1 MKSDKL
7 LPVTADAAAEMFLDP
22 QRLLARENA
31 ASLSKA
37 WRRFLAHR
45 LMVIS
50 LVVLVVVHLLVFLGP
65 LFWLVHPETIN
76 PANDLAPLSLA
87 HPLGT
92 DDLGRDVFSRVLY
105 GGQVTL
111 LVGFSAMVTSVVL
124 GLFIGAVAAFYGG
137 WLDRVLMRLTDALMA
152 IPNFFLAVVAVT
164 VLGTGPLTLILV
176 IGTTSWMVVARVVYG
191 ETLHWKEREFVTA
204 AQATG
209 AMRFRILWR
218 HILPQTLPSV
228 IVSASLGVGWAI
240 LVESAL
246 SYLGLGIQPP
256 TPSWG
261 NMLQNSQQ
269 YVWTAP
275 WLAVYPGVAIT
286 LVVLAYNFLGDGLR
300 DFLDPRLRT

>member
-1 MKSDKL
+1 MA
-7 LPVTADAAAEMFLDP
+7 TASALTLDS
-22 QRLLARENA
+22 QRELAREH
-31 ASLSKA
+31 SDSFSKA
-37 WRRFLAHR
+37 WRRFVAHR
-45 LMVIS
+45 LMIVS
-50 LVVLVVVHLLVFLGP
+50 LILLIAIHFLVFVGP
-65 LFWLVHPETIN
+65 LLWTIRPEATN
-76 PANDLAPLSLA
+76 PLNGLSPLSLA

-92 DDLGRDVFSRVLY
+92 DDLGRDEFSRLLH

-111 LVGFSAMVTSVVL
+111 LVGFSAMVTSVFM
-124 GLFIGAVAAFYGG
+124 GLLIGAAAAFYGG
-137 WLDRVLMRLTDALMA
+137 WTDRVLMRLTDALMA

-191 ETLHWKEREFVTA
+191 ETLHWKTREFVTA
-204 AQATG
+204 AESSG
-209 AMRFRILWR
+209 VKHYRVLWR

-228 IVSASLGVGWAI
+228 IVSATLGIGYAVLI
-240 LVESAL
+240 ESAL

-269 YVWTAP
+269 YVFTAP
-275 WLAVYPGVAIT
+275 ILAVYPGLAIT

-300 DFLDPRLRT
+300 DFLDPRLRM

>member
-1 MKSDKL
+1 MKSDKTL
-7 LPVTADAAAEMFLDP
+7 SMNPDGAAELFLDP

-45 LMVIS
+45 LMVVS
-50 LVVLVVVHLLVFLGP
+50 LVALVVIHLLVFLGP
-65 LFWLVHPETIN
+65 LVWLIRPETIN

-92 DDLGRDVFSRVLY
+92 DDLGRDVLSRVLY

-111 LVGFSAMVTSVVL
+111 LVGFSAMVTSVIL

-152 IPNFFLAVVAVT
+152 VPNFFLAVVAVT
-164 VLGTGPLTLILV
+164 VLGTGPVTLILV

-191 ETLHWKEREFVTA
+191 ETLHWKTREFVTA
-204 AQATG
+204 AEATG
-209 AMRFRILWR
+209 VMHFRVLWR
-218 HILPQTLPSV
+218 HVLPQTLPSV

-300 DFLDPRLRT
+300 DFLDPRLQT

>member
-1 MKSDKL
+1 MATDSIVSLESQYARTRVNSD
-7 LPVTADAAAEMFLDP
+7 VFA
-22 QRLLARENA
+22 
-31 ASLSKA
+31 KA

-45 LMVIS
+45 LMVVS
-50 LVVLVVVHLLVFLGP
+50 LITLIVIHLLVFIGP
-65 LFWLVHPETIN
+65 FFWTVRPEATN
-76 PANDLAPLSLA
+76 PLNGLAPISLI

-92 DDLGRDVFSRVLY
+92 DDLGRDEFSRLLH

-111 LVGFSAMVTSVVL
+111 LVGFSAMVTSVIL
-124 GLFIGAVAAFYGG
+124 GLLIGATAAFYGG
-137 WLDRVLMRLTDALMA
+137 WIDRVLMRLTDSLMA

-164 VLGTGPLTLILV
+164 VLGTGPLTLIMV
-176 IGTTSWMVVARVVYG
+176 IGTTSWMLVARVVYG
-191 ETLHWKEREFVTA
+191 ETLHWKTREFVTA
-204 AQATG
+204 AEASG
-209 AMRFRILWR
+209 VGHLRILWR
-218 HILPQTLPSV
+218 HVLPQTLPSV

-275 WLAVYPGVAIT
+275 ILAVYPGMAIT

-300 DFLDPRLRT
+300 DFLDPRLQI

>member
-1 MKSDKL
+1 MAT
-7 LPVTADAAAEMFLDP
+7 TAALSLDA
-22 QRLLARENA
+22 QRALALEHTD
-31 ASLSKA
+31 SFSKA

-45 LMVIS
+45 LMVVSIAA
-50 LVVLVVVHLLVFLGP
+50 LIIIHLLVFLGP
-65 LFWLVHPETIN
+65 WFWTVRPEVTN
-76 PANDLAPLSLA
+76 PLNGLAKISLA

-92 DDLGRDVFSRVLY
+92 DDLGRDEFSRLLS

-124 GLFIGAVAAFYGG
+124 GLFIGAAAAFYGG
-137 WLDRVLMRLTDALMA
+137 WIDRVLMRLTDALMA

-191 ETLHWKEREFVTA
+191 ETLHWKTREFVTA
-204 AQATG
+204 AESSG
-209 AMRFRILWR
+209 VKHYRVLWR

-228 IVSASLGVGWAI
+228 IVSATLGIGYAI
-240 LVESAL
+240 LIETAL

-269 YVWTAP
+269 YVFTAP
-275 WLAVYPGVAIT
+275 VLAVYPGLAIT

-300 DFLDPRLRT
+300 DFLDPRLRI

>member
-1 MKSDKL
+1 MTMAAGSALSLDS
-7 LPVTADAAAEMFLDP
+7 PRVRANERADSF
-22 QRLLARENA
+22 
-31 ASLSKA
+31 SKA

-45 LMVIS
+45 LMIVS
-50 LVVLVVVHLLVFLGP
+50 LILLIAIHLLVFVGP
-65 LFWLVHPETIN
+65 FFWTIRPEATN
-76 PANDLAPLSLA
+76 PLHGLAPLSLA

-92 DDLGRDVFSRVLY
+92 DDLGRDEFSRLLH

-111 LVGFSAMVTSVVL
+111 LVGFSAMVTSVFL
-124 GLFIGAVAAFYGG
+124 GLLIGAAAAFYGG
-137 WLDRVLMRLTDALMA
+137 WTDRVLMRLTDSLMA

-191 ETLHWKEREFVTA
+191 ETLHWKTREFVTA
-204 AQATG
+204 AESSG
-209 AMRFRILWR
+209 VKHYHVLWR

-228 IVSASLGVGWAI
+228 IVSATLGIGYAI
-240 LVESAL
+240 LIESSL

-269 YVWTAP
+269 YVFTAP
-275 WLAVYPGVAIT
+275 VLAVYPGLAIT

-300 DFLDPRLRT
+300 DFLDPRLRM